1 MPSNAILNHQRRRRA
16 VLAALSALALVV
28 ASVLPMPALAA
39 TSDSD
44 AGSGWEIPKSK
55 TAKWLEE
62 GKTAEVTLQL
72 PSAEAVMSSDIVFV
86 VDNSSCRDAS
96 IAGATDTLDCLVDEV
111 KGVDQVRVGVVSFK
125 GDGHVEKDLATLTA
139 DNVGDFKSAITG
151 GYTGTIKSGT
161 NMHDGLLKAQAMLDA
176 DSATPANR
184 KYVILVSDGLT
195 RLFTGSD
202 GQVKDIYYQYT
213 YSDQNSLRPASD
225 FKATDF
231 WYFGM
236 IDEWRQARTPDSTSY
251 AMPYGDWNTY
261 YSHLKQWVAAD
272 GDKYALNFTTYGN
285 DGGAAVVNG
294 QRVRNSA
301 GEITDPNFTYI
312 EHGTQADHAMAPD
325 RAVYEAYNTWQAL
338 KGAGYNCFAVRTGS
352 DSDFSVKFM
361 NELNGGNNL
370 GFSQIAD
377 NILNACGAG
386 STITDSMGKSETY
399 DFDFV
404 PDSVALSV
412 GDEQLEATATGENA
426 WSFHS
431 KGDTKARF
439 TLVYDPSADAYT
451 LTANEAV
458 SNFAPVKL
466 TYKITL
472 AQAPTEPG
480 DYSLAANGKATLSPV
495 NSAGVQGASEDF
507 EVPTLAYSVAAPTPE
522 PKPKPEPTPEP
533 KDEGT
538 PQPKPEPKQPAKASA
553 EKMPNTGDSTPSSAL
568 GVSLLLA
575 GAIATVAGVKI
586 AKRR

>member
-96 IAGATDTLDCLVDEV
+96 IAGATDTLDRLVDEV
-111 KGVDQVRVGVVSFK
+111 EGVDQVRVGVVSFK

-202 GQVKDIYYQYT
+202 
-213 YSDQNSLRPASD
+213 
-225 FKATDF
+225 
-231 WYFGM
+231 
-236 IDEWRQARTPDSTSY
+236 
-251 AMPYGDWNTY
+251 
-261 YSHLKQWVAAD
+261 
-272 GDKYALNFTTYGN
+272 
-285 DGGAAVVNG
+285 
-294 QRVRNSA
+294 
-301 GEITDPNFTYI
+301 
-312 EHGTQADHAMAPD
+312 
-325 RAVYEAYNTWQAL
+325 
-338 KGAGYNCFAVRTGS
+338 
-352 DSDFSVKFM
+352 FSVKFV

-370 GFSQIAD
+370 DFSQIAD
-377 NILNACGAG
+377 NILYACGAG

-439 TLVYDPSADAYT
+439 TLVYDPRADAYT

-480 DYSLAANGKATLSPV
+480 DYSLAANGKATISPV

-586 AKRR
+586 AKSR